1 MKIRNYL
8 MKIRNYLMKIKSN
21 YNIHYI
27 IVLNEITIIA
37 QSSQTLQLS

>member
-1 MKIRNYL
+1 MKIKNYSI
-8 MKIRNYLMKIKSN
+8 KIKIKSN